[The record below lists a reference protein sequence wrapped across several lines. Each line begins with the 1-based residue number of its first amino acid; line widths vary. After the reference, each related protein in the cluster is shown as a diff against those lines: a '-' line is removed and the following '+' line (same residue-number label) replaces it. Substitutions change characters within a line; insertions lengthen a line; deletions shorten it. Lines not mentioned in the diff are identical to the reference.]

1 MGSAVPQFYKQQ
13 KIILMRIRIEFFRNS
28 TNIKKLYFMRLR
40 IEFCSSAILQFY
52 ILQKSIFKE
61 TLYWVLQFRNS
72 ANLQFYNSTIHKNTE
87 HGWMVLYIEFC
98 NSAILQFRNS
108 TNCKKIKR
116 LYNAFCNS
124 AVLQS
129 YNSTNHKTHN
139 MV

>member
-1 MGSAVPQFYKQQ
+1 MSSAIPQFYSSAILKTTKNNINETSCWVLQFRNSAVLQFNKQQ
-13 KIILMRIRIEFFRNS
+13 KVILMRIRIEFSFRNS
-28 TNIKKLYFMRLR
+28 TNIKKLYSMRLR

-61 TLYWVLQFRNS
+61 TLQ
-72 ANLQFYNSTIHKNTE
+72 I
-87 HGWMVLYIEFC
+87 
-98 NSAILQFRNS
+98 RNS
-108 TNCKKIKR
+108 TNCKKKKYLKR
-116 LYNAFCNS
+116 LHNEFCNS